1 MIMIILKKIVW
12 EIQKWYYHFNRL
24 IDLWVIDEN
33 KQNSVSKLITQNL
46 LGLLTFLM
54 QFLSFSGNLIQDAYV
69 KKLMINLR

>member
-1 MIMIILKKIVW
+1 MIILKKIVW

-24 IDLWVIDEN
+24 IGLWVIDEN

-54 QFLSFSGNLIQDAYV
+54 QFLSFSDNLIQDAYV